1 MRRCLHFDVA
11 ATLSAIKWAT
21 NVDVTDSA
29 QIARSDATR
38 NRAAAAI
45 LASFVVAGIVT
56 TILGPIL
63 PLLIGRWSLTDQ
75 RAGLFFTVQFAA
87 NMIGLA
93 SLSAL
98 LPRWGYKATLV
109 PGYIA
114 IAIGLTGLTA
124 SSAAGGLAATAL
136 YGYGLGLVL
145 ASSNL
150 WVAEVAESRRVAALS
165 ILNFTWGI
173 GAVACPPLVLVAAR
187 HGAASWFLYGVAAAS
202 LCAALVLLAVRLGVP
217 AAQPLANSNS
227 RDTHRGTGGAIS
239 VIALGA
245 LFYLYVGTENSVA
258 GWAAALAKRMSAG
271 PSNLW
276 ALAPMF
282 FWAGLLAGRA
292 FVPVNPLR
300 RRERTLVIVGLLMGL
315 AGSAVLLV
323 AKTFWGVAGC
333 SAVCGLGF
341 AAVYP
346 VLVAWMTKQFG
357 ERARRIGNI
366 LFALSALGGATMPW
380 LVGFFSTRESGLR
393 AGLLVPVAACIVML
407 VCLPAVPKW
416 VTG

>member
-1 MRRCLHFDVA
+1 M
-11 ATLSAIKWAT
+11 
-21 NVDVTDSA
+21 DVTDPD
-29 QIARSDATR
+29 QIAAR
-38 NRAAAAI
+38 NRAASSAI
-45 LASFVVAGIVT
+45 LASFVVAGVVT

-63 PLLIGRWSLTDQ
+63 PLLIGRWSLTDE
-75 RAGLFFTVQFAA
+75 RAGLFFTVQFAT

-114 IAIGLTGLTA
+114 IALGLAGLNASTA
-124 SSAAGGLAATAL
+124 VGGLAATAL

-173 GAVACPPLVLVAAR
+173 GAVACPPLVLIAAR

-202 LCAALVLLAVRLGVP
+202 LCAALVLLAVHLGIP
-217 AAQPLANSNS
+217 AAQPAANDNS
-227 RDTHRGTGGAIS
+227 PSYARSGGVIS

-245 LFYLYVGTENSVA
+245 LFYLYVGTENAVA
-258 GWAAALAKRMSAG
+258 GWAAALAKRMPAG

-315 AGSAVLLV
+315 AGSALLLV
-323 AKTFWGVAGC
+323 AKTFWSVAVS

-346 VLVAWMTKQFG
+346 VLIAWMTKQFG

-380 LVGFFSTRESGLR
+380 LVGFFSTREGDLR
-393 AGLLVPVAACIVML
+393 AGLLVPVAACVAML
-407 VCLPAVPKW
+407 LCLPSVPKW

>member
-1 MRRCLHFDVA
+1 M
-11 ATLSAIKWAT
+11 
-21 NVDVTDSA
+21 DVTDSPK
-29 QIARSDATR
+29 IARTGSAR
-38 NRAAAAI
+38 NRAATAAI
-45 LASFVVAGIVT
+45 FTAFVVAGIVT
-56 TILGPIL
+56 TMLGPIL
-63 PLLIGRWSLTDQ
+63 PVLIGRWSLTDEH
-75 RAGLFFTVQFAA
+75 AGLFFTVQFAT

-93 SLSAL
+93 SLSWL

-124 SSAAGGLAATAL
+124 SSSQGGLAATAL

-150 WVAEVAESRRVAALS
+150 WVAEVTESRRVAALS

-173 GAVACPPLVLVAAR
+173 GAVACPPLVLIAAR
-187 HGAASWFLYGVAAAS
+187 HGAVSWFLYGVAAAS
-202 LCAALVLLAVRLGVP
+202 LCAALVLMAVRLGLPP
-217 AAQPLANSNS
+217 AQSAGPS
-227 RDTHRGTGGAIS
+227 RSPGNATRTAGATS

-245 LFYLYVGTENSVA
+245 LFYLYVGTENAVA
-258 GWAAALAKRMSAG
+258 GWAAALAKRMAAG

-300 RRERTLVIVGLLMGL
+300 NRERILVTVGLLLGL

-323 AKTFWGVAGC
+323 AQTFWGVAAC
-333 SAVCGLGF
+333 SGICGLGF

-380 LVGFFSTRESGLR
+380 LVGFFSTRESDLR
-393 AGLLVPVAACIVML
+393 AGLIVPVAACVAML
-407 VCLPAVPKW
+407 ACLPLVPKW
-416 VTG
+416 VTK

>member
-1 MRRCLHFDVA
+1 M
-11 ATLSAIKWAT
+11 
-21 NVDVTDSA
+21 DVTDST
-29 QIARSDATR
+29 QIARPDASR
-38 NRAAAAI
+38 NRSAGAAI

-63 PLLIGRWSLTDQ
+63 PLLIGRWSLTDE
-75 RAGLFFTVQFAA
+75 RAGLFFTVQFAT

-114 IAIGLTGLTA
+114 IALGLAGLNA
-124 SSAAGGLAATAL
+124 STAAGGLAATAL

-173 GAVACPPLVLVAAR
+173 GAGACPPLVLIAAR

-202 LCAALVLLAVRLGVP
+202 LCAVLVLLAVHLGVP
-217 AAQPLANSNS
+217 PAQPAANDNS
-227 RDTHRGTGGAIS
+227 PSHARTGGAIS

-245 LFYLYVGTENSVA
+245 LFYLYVGTENAVA
-258 GWAAALAKRMSAG
+258 GWAAALAKRMPAG

-276 ALAPMF
+276 TLAPMF

-300 RRERTLVIVGLLMGL
+300 RRERTLVVVGLLMGL

-323 AKTFWGVAGC
+323 AHTFWGVAVC

-380 LVGFFSTRESGLR
+380 LVGFFSTREGDLR
-393 AGLLVPVAACIVML
+393 AGLLVPVAACVLML
-407 VCLPAVPKW
+407 LCLPSVPKW

>member
-1 MRRCLHFDVA
+1 M
-11 ATLSAIKWAT
+11 
-21 NVDVTDSA
+21 DVTGST
-29 QIARSDATR
+29 QIARPDASR
-38 NRAAAAI
+38 NRSAGAAI

-63 PLLIGRWSLTDQ
+63 PLLIGRWSLTDE
-75 RAGLFFTVQFAA
+75 RAGLFFTVQFAT

-114 IAIGLTGLTA
+114 IAVGLAGLNA
-124 SSAAGGLAATAL
+124 STAAGGLAATAL

-173 GAVACPPLVLVAAR
+173 GAVACPPLVLIAAR

-202 LCAALVLLAVRLGVP
+202 LCAALVLLAVHLGVP
-217 AAQPLANSNS
+217 PAQPAANDNS
-227 RDTHRGTGGAIS
+227 PSHARTGGAIS

-245 LFYLYVGTENSVA
+245 LFYLYVGTENAVA
-258 GWAAALAKRMSAG
+258 GWAAALAKRMPAG

-276 ALAPMF
+276 TLAPMF

-300 RRERTLVIVGLLMGL
+300 RRERTLVVVGLLMGL

-323 AKTFWGVAGC
+323 AKTFWGVAAC
-333 SAVCGLGF
+333 AAVCGLGF

-357 ERARRIGNI
+357 ERTRRIGNI

-380 LVGFFSTRESGLR
+380 LVGFFSTREGDLR
-393 AGLLVPVAACIVML
+393 AGLLVPVAACVLML
-407 VCLPAVPKW
+407 LCLPSVPKW

>member
-1 MRRCLHFDVA
+1 IR
-11 ATLSAIKWAT
+11 WAT
-21 NVDVTDSA
+21 TVDVTDSA
-29 QIARSDATR
+29 QIARSDAAR
-38 NRAAAAI
+38 NRAASSAI
-45 LASFVVAGIVT
+45 LASFVVAGVVT

-63 PLLIGRWSLTDQ
+63 PLLIGRWSLTDE
-75 RAGLFFTVQFAA
+75 RAGLFFTVQFAT

-93 SLSAL
+93 SLSVL

-114 IAIGLTGLTA
+114 IAIGLAGLNA
-124 SSAAGGLAATAL
+124 STAAGGLAATAL

-150 WVAEVAESRRVAALS
+150 WVAEVVESRRVAALS

-173 GAVACPPLVLVAAR
+173 GAVACPPLVLIAAR
-187 HGAASWFLYGVAAAS
+187 HGAASWFLYGIAAAS
-202 LCAALVLLAVRLGVP
+202 LCAALVLLAVHLGVP
-217 AAQPLANSNS
+217 AAQASANSNA
-227 RDTHRGTGGAIS
+227 RDTRTGGAIS

-258 GWAAALAKRMSAG
+258 GWAAELAKRMSAG

-292 FVPVNPLR
+292 FVPINPLR
-300 RRERTLVIVGLLMGL
+300 RRERTLVILGLLMGW

-323 AKTFWGVAGC
+323 AKTFWGVAAC

-380 LVGFFSTRESGLR
+380 LVGFFSTRESDLR
-393 AGLLVPVAACIVML
+393 AGLLVPVVACVAML
-407 VCLPAVPKW
+407 LCLPAVAKW
-416 VTG
+416 VTD